1 MKAKIWCLGLSRTGT
16 TTLSEVL
23 NRVGYRHI
31 HYPTDEQMLDMNND
45 GCGDIPVIPVYK
57 ELDRRFPN
65 SKFIYT
71 IRDKESWLKSMEPYL
86 ERKRGW
92 NQGQRQVNVRKS
104 VYGDPFFVHSLY
116 SQAYDKWD
124 KDYREYFKNRPND
137 FLVLDI
143 LGGDKPQKLFDFLG
157 INYNMDLFPH
167 YNKLVDGKGIQ
178 VK

>member
-71 IRDKESWLKSMEPYL
+71 IRDKESWLKFRMI
-86 ERKRGW
+86 
-92 NQGQRQVNVRKS
+92 
-104 VYGDPFFVHSLY
+104 F
-116 SQAYDKWD
+116 
-124 KDYREYFKNRPND
+124 
-137 FLVLDI
+137 I
-143 LGGDKPQKLFDFLG
+143 
-157 INYNMDLFPH
+157 
-167 YNKLVDGKGIQ
+167 
-178 VK
+178 